1 MKSALKKVS
10 LILAICFV
18 AFHLYTAAFGT
29 MPGIAQKSIHLGF
42 LLVIFYINAMVDSEK
57 RWEQIFLGIMALFAL
72 GGCAYITILD
82 ENLQLRAGIV
92 YASDILFAILLIIA
106 IFEACRRKMG
116 NPLVIITLVFVAYAF
131 LGKYIPG
138 FLNQPG
144 MTLKKFTSLVYLTTD
159 GIFGSP
165 LYASASYVVLFVL
178 LGAIMSVS
186 GIGDYMTNLATSL
199 FGHMRGGPA
208 KVAVVAS
215 GFFGSISG
223 SPTANVIGTGTFTIP
238 MMKKNGFEP
247 EFAAAVE
254 ATAST
259 GGAIMPPIMGSTAFS
274 MAEMLG
280 IPYTAVAKA
289 ALIPAILYFL
299 AVLFG
304 VDIYAAKHGL
314 KGIPR
319 SQLPKVRS
327 MLKQIYMLAPLIFLI
342 FCMAVF
348 NMTIVRSGLLTIIVT
363 LVLVEINPKT
373 RMTKEQWL
381 QIPVQTVK
389 SAVSVG
395 IACAMAGIISGVIMG
410 SGLGYRI
417 SSILTSVAG
426 TSMLLLLVLTM
437 VVSLI
442 MGMGVPTTAAYLV
455 LASLVA
461 PTMIQLGIPP
471 LAAHMFIFYFG
482 CISSITPPVALA
494 AYAGAGLAGCDPN
507 KTGYKAFRLA
517 FCSFLMPYLFV
528 YNPVLLMEGGVLD
541 ILWSLVT
548 ALIGAYLLAS
558 GFEGFFFRWSL
569 KWFERPLMILG
580 AVMLIVPGMVTDLV
594 GIAIIVVEFVTEFM
608 FKRSEKF
615 VPVTVSQSTT

>member
-259 GGAIMPPIMGSTAFS
+259 GGAIMPPIMGSTAFI

-461 PTMIQLGIPP
+461 PTMMQLGIPP

>member
-42 LLVIFYINAMVDSEK
+42 LLEIFYINAMVDSEK

-259 GGAIMPPIMGSTAFS
+259 GGAIMPPIMGSTAFI

>member
-238 MMKKNGFEP
+238 MMKKHGFEP

-259 GGAIMPPIMGSTAFS
+259 GGAIMPPIMGSTAFI

>member
-1 MKSALKKVS
+1 
-10 LILAICFV
+10 
-18 AFHLYTAAFGT
+18 
-29 MPGIAQKSIHLGF
+29 
-42 LLVIFYINAMVDSEK
+42 
-57 RWEQIFLGIMALFAL
+57 
-72 GGCAYITILD
+72 
-82 ENLQLRAGIV
+82 
-92 YASDILFAILLIIA
+92 
-106 IFEACRRKMG
+106 
-116 NPLVIITLVFVAYAF
+116 
-131 LGKYIPG
+131 
-138 FLNQPG
+138 
-144 MTLKKFTSLVYLTTD
+144 
-159 GIFGSP
+159 
-165 LYASASYVVLFVL
+165 
-178 LGAIMSVS
+178 
-186 GIGDYMTNLATSL
+186 MTNLATSL

-259 GGAIMPPIMGSTAFS
+259 GGAIMPPIMGSTAFI

-461 PTMIQLGIPP
+461 PTMIQLGSPP

>member
-259 GGAIMPPIMGSTAFS
+259 GGAIMPPIMGSTAFI

-594 GIAIIVVEFVTEFM
+594 GIAIIVVEFVTEFL

>member
-238 MMKKNGFEP
+238 MLKKNGFEP

-259 GGAIMPPIMGSTAFS
+259 GGAIMPPIMGSTAFI

>member
-259 GGAIMPPIMGSTAFS
+259 GGAIMPPIMGSTAFI

-517 FCSFLMPYLFV
+517 FCSFLIQSGTADGGRRAGHPLEPGYRAHRRLSAGLRLRG
-528 YNPVLLMEGGVLD
+528 LLLPLEPEVVRASAHDTGRCDADCARYGHRFGRYRHHRGGVCHR
-541 ILWSLVT
+541 VH
-548 ALIGAYLLAS
+548 
-558 GFEGFFFRWSL
+558 
-569 KWFERPLMILG
+569 
-580 AVMLIVPGMVTDLV
+580 V
-594 GIAIIVVEFVTEFM
+594 
-608 FKRSEKF
+608 
-615 VPVTVSQSTT
+615 

>member
-259 GGAIMPPIMGSTAFS
+259 GGAIMPPITGSTALI

>member
-238 MMKKNGFEP
+238 MMKKNGYEP

-259 GGAIMPPIMGSTAFS
+259 GGAIMPPIMGSTAFI

>member
-82 ENLQLRAGIV
+82 ENLQLRARIV

-259 GGAIMPPIMGSTAFS
+259 GGAIMPPIMGSTAFI

>member
-186 GIGDYMTNLATSL
+186 DIGDYMTNLATSL

-259 GGAIMPPIMGSTAFS
+259 GGAIMPPIMGSTAFI

>member
-247 EFAAAVE
+247 EYAAAVE

-259 GGAIMPPIMGSTAFS
+259 GGAIMPPIMGSTAFI

>member
-247 EFAAAVE
+247 DFAAAVE

-259 GGAIMPPIMGSTAFS
+259 GGAIMPPIMGSTAFI

-594 GIAIIVVEFVTEFM
+594 GIAIIVVESVTEFM

>member
-18 AFHLYTAAFGT
+18 AFPLYTAAFGT

-223 SPTANVIGTGTFTIP
+223 SPTANVIGTGTFTMP

-259 GGAIMPPIMGSTAFS
+259 GGAIMPPIMGSTAFI

>member
-259 GGAIMPPIMGSTAFS
+259 GGAIMPPIMGSTAFI

-594 GIAIIVVEFVTEFM
+594 GIAIIVVEFVTECM